1 MLTMGSFAVTS
12 SRLPSVFK
20 DAVLLLLLHIQCTSS
35 TNCGGFHSIH
45 GAALGEI
52 TSPNYPNAYPNFT
65 RCIWTF
71 EATAEYQVLL
81 TINFQ
86 GQQEGNVCHDY
97 IKIRDGSA
105 KSDVLFTSCGSLT
118 SHNVTSTARWLRIL
132 FSSDGSVG
140 AQGLKAT
147 YSQIYAGPVINNISS
162 PIPVC
167 RSHEYLCSNKE
178 CISMSY
184 RCDGYF
190 DCGCADGGCDE
201 DGCGGI
207 SMSYLARIAM
217 GIGIGIGMFVSVC
230 MLALFIE
237 RRHNWAKL
245 KREKNEKNKNKRKK

>member
-1 MLTMGSFAVTS
+1 MSPMGSFVLTS
-12 SRLPSVFK
+12 SRLTSAFK
-20 DAVLLLLLHIQCTSS
+20 DAVLLLLVCIQCTSS
-35 TNCGGFHSIH
+35 TNCGGYIVIH
-45 GAALGEI
+45 GQASGVIA
-52 TSPNYPNAYPNFT
+52 SPNYPNAYPNFT

-71 EATAEYQVLL
+71 EASTEYQVLL

-86 GQQEGNVCHDY
+86 GQQEGAVCNDY
-97 IKIRDGSA
+97 IEIRDGSA
-105 KSDVLFTSCGSLT
+105 TSDVLFSSCGTLAA
-118 SHNVTSTARWLRIL
+118 HNVTSTARWLRIL
-132 FSSDGSVG
+132 FYSDGSVA
-140 AQGLKAT
+140 AQGLQAT
-147 YSQIYAGPVINNISS
+147 YSQIYAGSVINNISS
-162 PIPVC
+162 PIPDC
-167 RSHEYLCSNKE
+167 RSHEYRCSNKE

-207 SMSYLARIAM
+207 SMSYPARIAM

-245 KREKNEKNKNKRKK
+245 KREKNEKMKNKRRR